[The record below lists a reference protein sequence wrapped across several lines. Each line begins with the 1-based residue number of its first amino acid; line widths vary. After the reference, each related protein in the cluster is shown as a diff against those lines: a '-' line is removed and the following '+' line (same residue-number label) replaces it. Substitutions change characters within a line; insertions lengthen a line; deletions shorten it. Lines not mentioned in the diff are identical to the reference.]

1 MMYTKNKG
9 FTLIELVIVV
19 TIIAILSTIAYPAY
33 NEQMRKGRRAE
44 AKSALLNFA
53 SLQERFRSDNGY
65 YGDIDDLLGGPDTN
79 FVTESGYYI
88 ITMACTPDCNAASRP
103 QLYTMTADAQVADP
117 TCDDYTY
124 NQSGTF
130 NVTGTAATEPDLCW

>member
-1 MMYTKNKG
+1 MYTKNKG

-53 SLQERFRSDNGY
+53 SLQERVRSDNGY